1 MTNPNESS
9 SAARLETDGKR
20 SPMSYPG
27 HPAYELMKGKN
38 DTEIERD
45 VKAMVGGRTPGELF
59 LKLME
64 YEAVFTVPGDAF
76 YRAQED
82 LAAVMHCS
90 TRTISRA
97 AKGLKP
103 LIVITRR
110 PRHPGSNSPKYL
122 NYYQIDW
129 NLFLSR
135 MSEFYA
141 ERTAEQ
147 DRAGDKMSGNKRST
161 VAEHFAK
168 LLRPGR
174 QSPYRKRAPKYS
186 ELTNED
192 YAAMDRMYVE
202 EAGMYRG
209 YGQAGEILEA
219 IRTESL
225 CPKQLAEQ
233 IVRMKFDYLP
243 EELVNWLARTAP
255 AMERSDFYRLAEA
268 TWQAD
273 FTLPLDVI
281 KRYEA
286 ISRKDDELPKVA

>member
-97 AKGLKP
+97 AKGLGSSPCIP
-103 LIVITRR
+103 LSW
-110 PRHPGSNSPKYL
+110 PRH
-122 NYYQIDW
+122 
-129 NLFLSR
+129 R
-135 MSEFYA
+135 C
-141 ERTAEQ
+141 R
-147 DRAGDKMSGNKRST
+147 RASS
-161 VAEHFAK
+161 
-168 LLRPGR
+168 
-174 QSPYRKRAPKYS
+174 
-186 ELTNED
+186 
-192 YAAMDRMYVE
+192 
-202 EAGMYRG
+202 
-209 YGQAGEILEA
+209 
-219 IRTESL
+219 
-225 CPKQLAEQ
+225 
-233 IVRMKFDYLP
+233 
-243 EELVNWLARTAP
+243 
-255 AMERSDFYRLAEA
+255 
-268 TWQAD
+268 
-273 FTLPLDVI
+273 
-281 KRYEA
+281 
-286 ISRKDDELPKVA
+286 DELAFAPSGAGR